1 MQGLCSALAASG
13 AEEHSSSV
21 NELLQALQDA
31 GELLQVD
38 CQISSPG
45 GCGSS
50 HLSSFLNQHGFS
62 TNLQTDSDNLRHCNK
77 PPSWP
82 RDRCPRCVIYLYC
95 DPLEVVASHYRRGHA
110 WHQSLK
116 TCGKPRV
123 HEQRAQSAF
132 PPSLEAYCE
141 LGIDLFGLEDHFHN
155 WKAGANYEILI
166 VRYEHVFDPP
176 VAQALFS
183 RLCAPRN
190 LTATQVEDLAA
201 KWTSS
206 KKERQ
211 SKVPD
216 ICRTSSMYINLQKEM
231 NQMPPFVV
239 LPKSGS

>member
-1 MQGLCSALAASG
+1 MEYINSMIFGP
-13 AEEHSSSV
+13 V
-21 NELLQALQDA
+21 P
-31 GELLQVD
+31 VM
-38 CQISSPG
+38 
-45 GCGSS
+45 
-50 HLSSFLNQHGFS
+50 
-62 TNLQTDSDNLRHCNK
+62 LR

-123 HEQRAQSAF
+123 HEQRAQSRYISGSKQERAAMLLGSGMDSACVNHFVSFLTSFRSTTYTQAF

-166 VRYEHVFDPP
+166 ISAKLLDGARLLGCALYEHVFDPP

-190 LTATQVEDLAA
+190 LTATQASLHLLNMVGRSDAGRL
-201 KWTSS
+201 
-206 KKERQ
+206 
-211 SKVPD
+211 
-216 ICRTSSMYINLQKEM
+216 L
-231 NQMPPFVV
+231 
-239 LPKSGS
+239 SG